1 MGRGTKLRLADALP
15 PPGPR
20 LRTTPR
26 TPRSDGAVGHRR
38 HHDPA
43 TGPHNGRHAASS
55 PMGQPPRHS
64 LSPRTTRSTS
74 SVTIYQQALTPA
86 TTTDSPTSPPT
97 SSTAPSPLPNCSKPP
112 RHPHP

>member
-1 MGRGTKLRLADALP
+1 MGRGTNLRLADALP

-43 TGPHNGRHAASS
+43 TGPHNGRHAASF

-64 LSPRTTRSTS
+64 LSTRTTRSTS
-74 SVTIYQQALTPA
+74 SVTIYQQALRVRPSSVSRSISGH
-86 TTTDSPTSPPT
+86 TDEGRILVS
-97 SSTAPSPLPNCSKPP
+97 
-112 RHPHP
+112 